1 MYIELYTGASIPSEA
16 MMHVPPMFQISPP
29 VSEKLSDSVEN
40 FPVLPFPEKFSDF
53 HPPKFHIFLVI
64 NHKFRISLQ
73 YPLSIHFT
81 PLFQQNYSFHLYFSK
96 FPLFSENLRIFYMLS
111 LLFVSPYF
119 YHDAFMHLTMN
130 VAYWTPLII
139 HIAHHVVRYI
149 IYICIYM
156 YRGVHPPE
164 TVMHFPPLFQISP
177 YLRKIFGLSEI
188 FLQFYLFPKNFLTF
202 IR

>member
-53 HPPKFHIFLVI
+53 HPSKFHIFLVI

-81 PLFQQNYSFHLYFSK
+81 PLFRQNYSFHLYFSK
-96 FPLFSENLRIFYMLS
+96 FPPVFGKFTCFL
-111 LLFVSPYF
+111 
-119 YHDAFMHLTMN
+119 HAFFAFCL
-130 VAYWTPLII
+130 PL
-139 HIAHHVVRYI
+139 VLPW
-149 IYICIYM
+149 CIYASHNE
-156 YRGVHPPE
+156 R
-164 TVMHFPPLFQISP
+164 
-177 YLRKIFGLSEI
+177 
-188 FLQFYLFPKNFLTF
+188 
-202 IR
+202 

>member
-81 PLFQQNYSFHLYFSK
+81 PPISTKLFFPIHLYFSK
-96 FPLFSENLRIFYMLS
+96 FPPVFGKFTCFLHAFFAFCLP
-111 LLFVSPYF
+111 LLLP
-119 YHDAFMHLTMN
+119 
-130 VAYWTPLII
+130 
-139 HIAHHVVRYI
+139 
-149 IYICIYM
+149 
-156 YRGVHPPE
+156 
-164 TVMHFPPLFQISP
+164 
-177 YLRKIFGLSEI
+177 
-188 FLQFYLFPKNFLTF
+188 
-202 IR
+202 